1 MNKERNLKV
10 GKLILYLLLIGMSS
24 SLFAQ
29 GLKVDGKRI
38 VDQNGNNI
46 ILRGMGLG
54 GWMIQEGYM
63 LETSK
68 FANTQHKIKEKIEEL
83 IGAKNTEVFYD
94 AWLANHCTKK
104 DIDSLAAW
112 GFNSV
117 RLPMHYILYTLPI
130 EKEPVA
136 GENTWLS
143 KGFALTDSIIKWCAS
158 KHMYVILDL
167 HGAPGG
173 QGRDLAISDGDN
185 TKPSLWESD
194 GNKQKTIAL
203 WTKLAERYANEPW
216 VGGYDLINETN
227 WNFTPGENPNG
238 LAETLNAPLRQLYI
252 EITKA
257 IRNVD
262 KKHIIIIEG
271 NGWGNNYKG
280 LFPLW
285 DDNTVMS
292 FHKYWNYNDQ
302 NAIETYIKVRDEYNV
317 PIWLGESGENSNQ
330 WFADAIQ
337 LVEKNNIGWAWWP
350 LKKINS
356 IVGPLT
362 VKKTDGYQSLLN
374 YWQNG
379 GAKPSV
385 EVAKAAL
392 MQQVEN
398 LKIENC
404 IFHKDVI
411 DAMFRQVKD
420 STTIPFAVLKVP
432 GVIAATDYDMGKNGK
447 AYFDTDIATYHTS
460 TGKNTSWNSG
470 YAYRN
475 DGVDIEKTDD
485 VNPKSNGYNIGWT
498 ADGEWMQYTLTVD
511 SSASYDV
518 DIRYAASV
526 AGSKIKLQINDKDI
540 TNVVELPLTGT
551 SQSWKNI
558 VINNIKLQKGTQKLK
573 LMIEKGGVN
582 LGFMQ
587 FSVSKRDK

>member
-1 MNKERNLKV
+1 MIKEKELKV
-10 GKLILYLLLIGMSS
+10 SSLILFLLLIGMSS
-24 SLFAQ
+24 ALFAQ
-29 GLKVDGKRI
+29 GLKADGKRI
-38 VDQNGNNI
+38 IDQNGTNI

-63 LETSK
+63 LETSS
-68 FANTQHKIKEKIEEL
+68 FANTQSKIKAKIEDL
-83 IGAKNTEVFYD
+83 IGPLNTEAFYD

-104 DIDSLAAW
+104 DIDSLAVW
-112 GFNSV
+112 GFNSIRV
-117 RLPMHYILYTLPI
+117 PLHYNLFTLSI
-130 EKEPVA
+130 EKESVVSK
-136 GENTWLS
+136 NTWLS
-143 KGFALTDSIIKWCAS
+143 KGFTITDSLIKWCS
-158 KHMYVILDL
+158 EKKIYVILDL

-173 QGRDLAISDGDN
+173 QGHDAAISDYDAA
-185 TKPSLWESD
+185 KPSLWESEA
-194 GNKQKTIAL
+194 NKQKTIAL
-203 WTKLAERYANEPW
+203 WGRLAERYANEPW

-238 LAETLNAPLRQLYI
+238 LVEASNTPLRQLYI
-252 EITKA
+252 DITNA
-257 IRNVD
+257 IRKVD
-262 KKHIIIIEG
+262 KKHIIFIEG

-285 DDNTVMS
+285 DDNLVIS

-302 NAIETYIKVRDEYNV
+302 NAIEPYLKVRNEYNV

-330 WFADAIQ
+330 WFTDAIQ
-337 LVEKNNIGWAWWP
+337 LVENNNIGWAWWP

-362 VKKTDGYQSLLN
+362 IKKTDGYQALLS

-379 GAKPSV
+379 GVKPSV
-385 EVAKAAL
+385 ESAKAAL

-420 STTIPFAVLKVP
+420 SATKPFALLKVP
-432 GVIAATDYDMGKNGK
+432 GIVAATDYDMGENGK
-447 AYFDTDIATYHTS
+447 AYFDTDIATYHVN
-460 TGKNTSWNSG
+460 TGKHTSWNRG

-498 ADGEWMQYTLTVD
+498 VDGEWMQYTLEVGL
-511 SSASYDV
+511 SANYDV
-518 DIRYAASV
+518 AIRYAASIS
-526 AGSKIKLQINDKDI
+526 GSKIRLQVNGINVSNI
-540 TNVVELPLTGT
+540 VELPLTGT
-551 SQSWKNI
+551 KQSWNDI
-558 VINNIKLQKGTQKLK
+558 VINNIKLLKGTQKLR
-573 LMIEKGGVN
+573 LIFEKGGAN
-582 LGFMQ
+582 IGFMQ
-587 FSVSKRDK
+587 FSNGKVN